1 MVFKFFSLLFLILFI
16 FIFLH
21 CYYEPKIKFNEND
34 SFNYT
39 LIKEENYTNF
49 TEYEIS
55 NEKFNFIYKCKNNNF
70 EDKEDEIFEENYNTT
85 NKDIENFMNN
95 LDTSFID
102 KKVRFKNYEGKNSI
116 QESKKILESN
126 NIGINEL
133 LKFDDVEKLTQNE
146 INNLA
151 RKKFSVIQNI
161 HPDINNENEQYYHD
175 TLTHLVSK
183 VYDNNYTNL
192 DDETIPS
199 ICNGRID
206 LLWTYVNSTEPEWIK
221 NF

>member
-1 MVFKFFSLLFLILFI
+1 
-16 FIFLH
+16 
-21 CYYEPKIKFNEND
+21 
-34 SFNYT
+34 
-39 LIKEENYTNF
+39 
-49 TEYEIS
+49 
-55 NEKFNFIYKCKNNNF
+55 
-70 EDKEDEIFEENYNTT
+70 
-85 NKDIENFMNN
+85 MNN
-95 LDTSFID
+95 LDNSFID

-126 NIGINEL
+126 NIGLNEL
-133 LKFDDVEKLTQNE
+133 LKFDDVEKLTQDE

-192 DDETIPS
+192 DDNTF
-199 ICNGRID
+199 NM
-206 LLWTYVNSTEPEWIK
+206 
-221 NF
+221 